1 MSHHIHISA
10 LASCRYIACDREVVH
25 NTRSLESFQYSHF
38 PPWKM
43 SKTAFFTGVLALL
56 LLLLENSVS
65 IAGQTHLSLSVGYFA
80 FCLYLCLVSVV
91 TKRNLHENI
100 HLLFRHE
107 EEVTEIVVK
116 GITTELSF
124 ETIPLLQGQFV
135 FVRRVNLKLPNH
147 YSTQLILV

>member
-1 MSHHIHISA
+1 
-10 LASCRYIACDREVVH
+10 
-25 NTRSLESFQYSHF
+25 
-38 PPWKM
+38 M